1 MMEESLNNLPI
12 TLELK
17 TTEHCD
23 SDEIFY
29 RYRVGRY
36 VFWFTQHLDN
46 GKKNKH
52 QNCVGCIFQVHIE
65 SDDPTDLHI
74 RAWEEVGTWVGY
86 PKEFFLD
93 DLPHRYK
100 LLDIDKYLDKI
111 HYATDCLIRIREFL
125 YNSEHYELFKQRE
138 KLKD

>member
-1 MMEESLNNLPI
+1 MELKVELES
-12 TLELK
+12 K

-23 SDEIFY
+23 PNEIFY

-36 VFWFTQHLDN
+36 VFWFTQHQDN

-52 QNCVGCIFQVHIE
+52 QNCVGCIFQIHIE

-74 RAWEEVGTWVGY
+74 RACEEIGTWVGY
-86 PKEFFLD
+86 PNQFLLD

-100 LLDIDKYLDKI
+100 LLDIDKHLDKI

-138 KLKD
+138 KLKEC